1 MKLPESRLSPNLK
14 NKNIHSEKIYYIFS
28 NKVFL
33 TFWDNGT
40 FKRNL
45 KKNEK
50 NRLQKN
56 FLYFRKW
63 NFLAL
68 RLKIAYI
75 SADGTF

>member
-1 MKLPESRLSPNLK
+1 MQLPESRLSPNLK

-45 KKNEK
+45 KKMK
-50 NRLQKN
+50 
-56 FLYFRKW
+56 
-63 NFLAL
+63 
-68 RLKIAYI
+68 KIDYKKIFYI
-75 SADGTF
+75 SENGTF